1 MNPMWLFL
9 IVPFSAWMGA
19 LVLSLFVSNDNK
31 AYINMDRFQSIMEI
45 FAGHLR
51 ELGETKAAEAVETV
65 MKAVSRGDF
74 K

>member
-1 MNPMWLFL
+1 MNPMWLLL

-45 FAGHLR
+45 FANHLR
-51 ELGETKAAEAVETV
+51 ELGETKAAEAVETIL
-65 MKAVSRGDF
+65 KAVSRGDF

>member
-45 FAGHLR
+45 FANHLR
-51 ELGETKAAEAVETV
+51 EFGETKAAEAVETIS
-65 MKAVSRGDF
+65 KAVSRGVF
-74 K
+74 R